1 MSIMHSVLLSL
12 FTYKFAARAIF
23 AGTAVSLCAALIG
36 VVLTLRRSSMLG
48 DGLSHTAFAA
58 VVIAAATGWSPYWA
72 SLIIT
77 LAAAFLILRIKPGH
91 GGDTAVAVISVSSL
105 AVGMLVISQN
115 SGLNVNMNEYLFG
128 SILSMSRTDVFVAI
142 GLSVFVL
149 AVFLL
154 CRRVIFSMTFDEGF
168 CKACGVKTEF
178 YKNLIAVLTAVIV
191 VMGMRIV
198 GALLMTNL
206 LIYPAVSSMKLLRSF
221 KGVLICSACV
231 SVFCFLL
238 GIVTSCVLGTPA
250 GAGIVVMNIIVYA
263 VVSVFNAISGRIH
276 MHT

>member
-1 MSIMHSVLLSL
+1 MHSVLLSL

-58 VVIAAATGWSPYWA
+58 VVIAAATGWSPYWV

-77 LAAAFLILRIKPGH
+77 LMAAFLILRIKPGH

-142 GLSVFVL
+142 GLSVFVF
-149 AVFLL
+149 AAFLL

-178 YKNLIAVLTAVIV
+178 YKNLIAILTAVIV

-250 GAGIVVMNIIVYA
+250 GAGIVVMNIIFCA
-263 VVSVFNAISGRIH
+263 VVSVFNAVWGR
-276 MHT
+276 MHRHL